1 MIKFLLKGIIG
12 DSSRSLLPI
21 VIITIGVTLTIV
33 LSGMLRG
40 IMGDMIDQ
48 NARFDT
54 GHVKIMTK
62 AYAENIAQVPNDLA
76 LLDVG
81 EMKKNLIQEYPNME
95 WVERIKFGGLIDVPD
110 TSFES
115 GSKGQGPAMGFA
127 YDLFSKESKEIER
140 LNIKSSIVKGKLPSK
155 AGEVLIG
162 DQLADNLH
170 IELGDEVTY
179 MGSTMNGSMTFENFI
194 VSGTVKFGMAAMDKG
209 VIVLD
214 TSDVKKVLD
223 MEDAVGELLGYLPG
237 AVYNDEDAQELV
249 ESFNLKNANP
259 SDEFAPVMLSLK
271 EQNGLASYIDYV
283 DYFAAIFVGV
293 FVFAMSIVLWNT
305 GLLGGLRRYKEFGIR
320 LALGETKGHIYTTLI
335 YEAALIGFVGSII
348 GTLIGLAG
356 VYYLQQNGI
365 DYGDELK
372 GSTML
377 MPTIMRA
384 KFSADLLYIG
394 FIPGFLQWCSGICC
408 QGLVFTNEVR
418 LVYLKI

>member
-1 MIKFLLKGIIG
+1 
-12 DSSRSLLPI
+12 
-21 VIITIGVTLTIV
+21 
-33 LSGMLRG
+33 
-40 IMGDMIDQ
+40 
-48 NARFDT
+48 
-54 GHVKIMTK
+54 
-62 AYAENIAQVPNDLA
+62 
-76 LLDVG
+76 
-81 EMKKNLIQEYPNME
+81 ME